1 MNNSNNNHL
10 NILDLPNEILLII
23 FKKLNMVDVFYSL
36 VNINQ
41 RLDRLVLN
49 PLYIRDLNMTNMTF
63 KSAIDQTFS
72 VDNQVLSR
80 IYEEILPR
88 ICHQVNKLTV
98 EPHSME
104 RILRAMD
111 YPQLYSLTLINFE
124 TEMLLQ
130 YLKGILFNFICFN

>member
-1 MNNSNNNHL
+1 
-10 NILDLPNEILLII
+10 
-23 FKKLNMVDVFYSL
+23 MVDVFYSL